1 MCMPSRSRRVW
12 QERLLWNCKG
22 YTRTMGC
29 RYSFGNSVCICMED
43 VVRYRS
49 AQATSCKKTFV
60 CNSMKD
66 RRSICNFGNQRNGC
80 FFFDGR
86 KKHRGIPAETKHT
99 QIWNAIRLPERSII
113 VLPDVEQDVEQ
124 CTADACVCCIFAF

>member
-12 QERLLWNCKG
+12 QERLLWNCKS

-80 FFFDGR
+80 FFFDGG
-86 KKHRGIPAETKHT
+86 KKRRGIPAETKHP

-124 CTADACVCCIFAF
+124 SAADACVSCIFAF